1 MQSKQALDALM
12 NLKVSI
18 ESRYRVSSLAHFGRR
33 LIARS
38 ISFNTGYSYAQLAP
52 CKVSET
58 HIRDIDGKVPAAQV
72 GLDGVVDRR
81 AVVMDEVRELLEVV

>member
-1 MQSKQALDALM
+1 M

-52 CKVSET
+52 CKVCET
-58 HIRDIDGKVPAAQV
+58 HIRDIDGKIPAAQV
-72 GLDGVVDRR
+72 GLDGLVDCR